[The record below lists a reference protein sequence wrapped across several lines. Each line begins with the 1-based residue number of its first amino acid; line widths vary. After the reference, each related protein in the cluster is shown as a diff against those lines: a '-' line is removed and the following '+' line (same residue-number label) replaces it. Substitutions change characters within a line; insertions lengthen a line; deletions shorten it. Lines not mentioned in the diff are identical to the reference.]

1 MEFLTTR
8 TVKFVFLPGGAI
20 LLVAVLLLDSG
31 WVPLSSPSI
40 NFFYYAVFIA
50 AAFLAWRF
58 HYTRILFSV
67 AVILLAHRAL
77 DFFAQGRIA
86 TSGPGR
92 TAFEAVA
99 LLLPLN
105 FIFLTF
111 FPEKRSE
118 GRTLFWFLALL
129 FFESVFVAAVSR
141 PNQPVPAFLHFS
153 LIPAYH
159 TRVPQPALLL
169 LVAALCVLGVRMVQH
184 RKTTESGMFWSLAAV
199 WLGLQSGGVAAKGTA
214 YFGIAGLALASSII
228 ENSYS
233 LAYQDELTR
242 LPSRRAFNDALL
254 RLKHPFAIAAVDID
268 HFKSVND
275 TYGHDTGDQ
284 VLRLVGSRLER
295 VSGGGEAFRV
305 GGEEFT
311 VLFPNRSAQEVTD
324 HLELLRL
331 DIENSSFR
339 LRSGDERRKLS
350 RAADRRAPGAKRTA
364 SRHPSNAQSLS
375 VTVSIGIAESQP
387 KKTVE
392 DVIQVADKALYRAKQ
407 GGRNRIEIAIAQ
419 PKPTRARKLK
429 GPAPG

>member
-1 MEFLTTR
+1 
-8 TVKFVFLPGGAI
+8 
-20 LLVAVLLLDSG
+20 
-31 WVPLSSPSI
+31 
-40 NFFYYAVFIA
+40 
-50 AAFLAWRF
+50 
-58 HYTRILFSV
+58 
-67 AVILLAHRAL
+67 
-77 DFFAQGRIA
+77 
-86 TSGPGR
+86 
-92 TAFEAVA
+92 
-99 LLLPLN
+99 
-105 FIFLTF
+105 
-111 FPEKRSE
+111 
-118 GRTLFWFLALL
+118 
-129 FFESVFVAAVSR
+129 
-141 PNQPVPAFLHFS
+141 
-153 LIPAYH
+153 
-159 TRVPQPALLL
+159 
-169 LVAALCVLGVRMVQH
+169 
-184 RKTTESGMFWSLAAV
+184 
-199 WLGLQSGGVAAKGTA
+199 
-214 YFGIAGLALASSII
+214 
-228 ENSYS
+228 
-233 LAYQDELTR
+233 
-242 LPSRRAFNDALL
+242 
-254 RLKHPFAIAAVDID
+254 
-268 HFKSVND
+268 
-275 TYGHDTGDQ
+275 
-284 VLRLVGSRLER
+284 